1 MLYTNSAMCQLYLK
15 TGREFPGGPVVRTQ
29 QEAWV

>member
-15 TGREFPGGPVVRTQ
+15 TGTEFPGGPVVRTRQ
-29 QEAWV
+29 GAWV